1 MGHPRVEVETRTHTR
16 EISIR
21 VRVAL
26 VGQNI
31 HPYPHPSG
39 QVLIGFWVCGLN
51 CHLYMR
57 GALHGSSIA
66 VGQMVSHSDE
76 IDAAVIAED
85 FTAGWSDKE
94 LDRIEEQVRSHA
106 RLIVS

>member
-1 MGHPRVEVETRTHTR
+1 
-16 EISIR
+16 
-21 VRVAL
+21 
-26 VGQNI
+26 
-31 HPYPHPSG
+31 
-39 QVLIGFWVCGLN
+39 
-51 CHLYMR
+51 
-57 GALHGSSIA
+57 
-66 VGQMVSHSDE
+66 MVSQFDE